1 MPAHYYGQ
9 ESAMRRYA
17 IRVRRVVEETFIV
30 KSFSPEDAIWEFQGG
45 SGDALDN
52 SNDVLDE
59 KILSVEVYAP

>member
-1 MPAHYYGQ
+1 MTAHYYGQ

-17 IRVRRVVEETFIV
+17 IRVRRVVEETFTV
-30 KSFSPEDAIWEFQGG
+30 KAESPEDAVWEFQGG

-59 KILSVEVYAP
+59 KILSVEIYNE